1 MTTRLII
8 DEHSVYE
15 IDEECEKT
23 MRNGEAAQKKK
34 NAEDRQEKMRKRNFP
49 IQ

>member
-1 MTTRLII
+1 MTNRLII

-23 MRNGEAAQKKK
+23 MRNGEAAQK